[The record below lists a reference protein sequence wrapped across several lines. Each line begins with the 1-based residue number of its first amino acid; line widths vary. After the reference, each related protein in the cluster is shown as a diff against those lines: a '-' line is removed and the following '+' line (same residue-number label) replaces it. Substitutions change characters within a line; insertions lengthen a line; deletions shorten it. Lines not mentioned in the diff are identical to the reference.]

1 MTENITVN
9 VLLCDTFPGR
19 LPDDIPSYVSMHQ
32 RLVHRVNPHVQ
43 FRVFMAMEGQLP
55 SSLNQDE
62 IYLIPGCINSAYDP
76 LPWIPKLE
84 QWICRAIE
92 KGVFLVGVCFG
103 HQIIAQ
109 ALGGKVAHYA
119 GGWGT
124 GIRQSEVLDT
134 DLRQF
139 FSDGNMH
146 LLYNHH
152 DQVVEAPEESITLA
166 TSGFCRYEALRYSD
180 HVFTFQGHP
189 EYTPSYMRF
198 YFDHLAAEQDA
209 AVVERGRLSLIQM
222 QPQGDDV
229 ARFVLHAFTQYRCS
243 NSRRGN

>member
-1 MTENITVN
+1 MTENITIN

-19 LPDDIPSYVSMHQ
+19 LPADVPSYVSMHE
-32 RLVHRVNPHVQ
+32 RLLHSVCPGAQ

-55 SSLNQDE
+55 SLLNRDE

-76 LPWIPKLE
+76 LPWIADL
-84 QWICRAIE
+84 QRWIRQAVV

-103 HQIIAQ
+103 HQLIAQ
-109 ALGGKVAHYA
+109 ALGGKVEHYA

-124 GIRQSEVLDT
+124 GVRQSDVLDA

-139 FSDGNMH
+139 FPNGKIH

-152 DQVVEAPEESITLA
+152 DQVISAPREAVTLA
-166 TSGFCRYEALRYSD
+166 TSSFCRYEALRVD
-180 HVFTFQGHP
+180 NHVFTFQGHP

-209 AVVERGRLSLIQM
+209 AVVERGRQSLIQM
-222 QPQGDDV
+222 QPQGDVV
-229 ARFVLHAFTQYRCS
+229 ARYLLHAFKQYRDA
-243 NSRRGN
+243 NS